1 VSSPPTDAARSRD
14 LRDRPVGRL
23 ALIVAVLVVA
33 FLSARACQS
42 SDNVSSER
50 AVELARAE
58 ATFTPDRTQ
67 VRLVQRGIPPRAYWA
82 VSLYDVD
89 KAGRPTRVAVYLV
102 DRKTGAIAGS

>member
-1 VSSPPTDAARSRD
+1 M
-14 LRDRPVGRL
+14 
-23 ALIVAVLVVA
+23 AVLAVA

-42 SDNVSSER
+42 SDKVSSER

-82 VSLYDVD
+82 VSLYDV
-89 KAGRPTRVAVYLV
+89 GEGNRPTRVEVFLV
-102 DRKTGAIAGS
+102 DRKTGALTRS